1 MIYVNMIPMLFLSV
15 TCTWQVTTIL
25 MCNLIILAVRMPLW
39 IKLKELWTESEKHF
53 LAKKIKASSGCV
65 QEGDI
70 SLKSCIISACEVTR
84 KLATLDKTYR
94 EKKISNISLIKD
106 EFAFA
111 FLEGKYI
118 TVNLFNQVIGVLPN
132 WVFEIIYRYYQ
143 KMSGNIQITWSYL
156 LNETYR

>member
-1 MIYVNMIPMLFLSV
+1 
-15 TCTWQVTTIL
+15 

-132 WVFEIIYRYYQ
+132 
-143 KMSGNIQITWSYL
+143 
-156 LNETYR
+156 